1 MTFQQSEM
9 TSNVSGVILCTFALH
24 GHWRMYNMNKM
35 RRTELIIKNII
46 EEMGKHYGDQ
56 ITVSFGYL
64 SSESCY
70 NIKTTTQ
77 TTLDDYVDTGLD
89 KIPSFKTF
97 DVTFNRK
104 CIDDSFG
111 NTVVEL
117 LQKIRQ

>member
-1 MTFQQSEM
+1 
-9 TSNVSGVILCTFALH
+9 
-24 GHWRMYNMNKM
+24 MNKM
-35 RRTELIIKNII
+35 RKTELIIKNII
-46 EEMGKHYGDQ
+46 EEICKHYGDQ
-56 ITVSFGYL
+56 ITISFGYL
-64 SSESCY
+64 NTDVAY
-70 NIKTTTQ
+70 ILKTTIQ

-117 LQKIRQ
+117 LQEIRQ